1 MSLSVYDV
9 RDLDLMHKLAESP
22 ATAVSLAEEMGLGD
36 DGTRHI
42 GTRFAWMRRFGML
55 VLDEKS
61 REWRLSDGGGRVVK
75 AQSKAVQKNR
85 IERIP
90 DEEIIEVMAHV
101 TSRFRLG
108 DPMTA
113 AMLRREFQYGTS
125 PRRR

>member
-1 MSLSVYDV
+1 MSLSIYDV
-9 RDLDLMHKLAESP
+9 RDLDLMHMLAESP
-22 ATAVSLAEEMGLGD
+22 STAASLAEEMKLGD

-55 VLDEKS
+55 ALDEKS
-61 REWRLSDGGGRVVK
+61 REWRLSEGGGRVVQ
-75 AQSKAVQKNR
+75 AQAKAVQKNR
-85 IERIP
+85 IEKIP
-90 DEEIIEVMAHV
+90 DEEMIEVMAHV

-113 AMLRREFQYGTS
+113 AMLRREFQFGTS

>member
-1 MSLSVYDV
+1 MSLSIYDI
-9 RDLDLMHKLAESP
+9 RDLDLMHRLAESP
-22 ATAVSLAEEMGLGD
+22 ATAVSLAEEMGLGE
-36 DGTRHI
+36 DGSRHV

-55 VLDEKS
+55 ALDEKS
-61 REWRLSDGGGRVVK
+61 REWRLSDGGGRVVQAQAK
-75 AQSKAVQKNR
+75 AITKNR
-85 IERIP
+85 IEKIP

-113 AMLRREFQYGTS
+113 AMLRREFQFGTS